1 MINQPSSGHPPVS
14 REMSTSEPYPVP
26 VQVMVGKEPRGAA
39 TAKAD
44 RLRTVIVE
52 QHAVVWRMLRRFGVS
67 ELRVDEAVSHVFDV
81 MARRLDDVVPGK
93 EQVFLIQVCARVA
106 SEFRRGD
113 ARRARVEEQSAAE
126 GTQEAPSPE
135 ELFERHEARALLD
148 EVLAVI
154 EPDARAVFVLH
165 EMEQWTALRIA
176 ESLGIPPGTVASRLR
191 RGREQF
197 ERAAAQLR
205 RRLAEKGGTP

>member
-1 MINQPSSGHPPVS
+1 MSS
-14 REMSTSEPYPVP
+14 SEPYPLP
-26 VQVMVGKEPRGAA
+26 VALPASGAA
-39 TAKAD
+39 KEQPGATPLKAA
-44 RLRTVIVE
+44 RLRTLIVE

-67 ELRVDEAVSHVFDV
+67 TMRVDEAVSHVFDV
-81 MARRLDDVVPGK
+81 MARRLDDIVVGK
-93 EQVFLIQVCARVA
+93 EQAFLIQVCARVA

-113 ARRARVEEQSAAE
+113 ARRARIEDQSAVE
-126 GTQEAPSPE
+126 GAYESPSPE

-148 EVLAVI
+148 EVLEEI

-165 EMEQWTALRIA
+165 EMEQWTAIRIA

-205 RRLAEKGGTP
+205 RRLAMKERAP

>member
-1 MINQPSSGHPPVS
+1 
-14 REMSTSEPYPVP
+14 MSTSEPYPVP
-26 VQVMVGKEPRGAA
+26 LPITVGKEHCGAA
-39 TAKAD
+39 HLKAD

-67 ELRVDEAVSHVFDV
+67 TLRVDEAVSRVFDV
-81 MARRLDDVVPGK
+81 LTRRLDDVVAGK
-93 EQVFLIQVCARVA
+93 EQPFLIQVCARVA
-106 SEFRRGD
+106 SELRRAD
-113 ARRARVEEQSAAE
+113 ARRARLEEQSAAE
-126 GTQEAPSPE
+126 GATEAPSPE

-148 EVLAVI
+148 EVLEEI
-154 EPDARAVFVLH
+154 ETDARAVFVLH
-165 EMEQWTALRIA
+165 ELEQWTAIRIA

-205 RRLAEKGGTP
+205 RRLAEKGGTR